1 MRAQAHSFDPAILRD
16 YDIRGVVGRNLRI
29 ADAVALGLAFGSELA
44 ARGGRDVVVGRDGRM
59 SSPDLAA
66 ALIDG
71 LTATGMS
78 VLRIGCGPTP
88 MLHFAV
94 AELGA
99 DGGIMVTASHN
110 PADHNGFKMTMRGR
124 PLFGPDIRALGR
136 RAAAGE
142 FVSGEGSEGVYEIAD
157 AYVARLLR
165 DVSLARPLDAV
176 WDCGSGATGPLVRE
190 LVKALPGRHTLMFDA
205 VDGAFP
211 HHHPDPAV
219 PENLAHLV
227 EAVRETGADVGFAFD
242 GDGDRIGVVDDRGE
256 ILWGD
261 RLLAL
266 LAEEVLARRPGATIL
281 GDVKASRMLF
291 DRIREL
297 GGNPV
302 MTRTGHSRIRARM
315 AETGAPLAGEMSGH
329 IFFAD
334 GIAGC
339 DDGLYA
345 ALRLLQALSRRG
357 DRLSDWHGAL
367 PRLCATPEL
376 RIPCDDDL
384 KFGIVDAAAAAL
396 DAAGVAYDD
405 TDGVR
410 VSGADGGWWL
420 LRASNTQAELV
431 VRCEAETPAGLA
443 AAKAEAAEALT
454 GVGIAPPPA
463 LASHQQAGQE

>member
-29 ADAVALGLAFGSELA
+29 ADAVALGLAFGSELT

-94 AELGA
+94 DELGA
-99 DGGIMVTASHN
+99 DGGVMVTASHN
-110 PADHNGFKMTMRGR
+110 PADHNGFKMTMRGK

-136 RAAAGE
+136 RAAAGD
-142 FVSGEGSEGVYEIAD
+142 FVSGEGSEGAYEVAG

-165 DVSLARPLDAV
+165 GVSLARPIHAV
-176 WDCGSGATGPLVRE
+176 WDCGSGATGPVVRE
-190 LVKALPGRHTLMFDA
+190 VVKALPGRHTVLFDA

-211 HHHPDPAV
+211 HHHPDPTV
-219 PENLAHLV
+219 PENLDHLIR
-227 EAVRETGADVGFAFD
+227 AVAETGADVGFAFD
-242 GDGDRIGVVDDRGE
+242 GDGDRLGVVDDRGE

-261 RLLAL
+261 RILAL
-266 LAEEVLARRPGATIL
+266 LAEDVLARRPGATIL
-281 GDVKASRMLF
+281 GDVKASRVLF
-291 DRIREL
+291 DRIRAL
-297 GGNPV
+297 GGRAV

-315 AETGAPLAGEMSGH
+315 TELGAPLAGEMSGH

-334 GIAGC
+334 GYTGC
-339 DDGLYA
+339 DDGVYA
-345 ALRLLQALSRRG
+345 ALRLLQALGARKAP
-357 DRLSDWHGAL
+357 LSDWHGAL
-367 PRLCATPEL
+367 PRLWATPEI

-384 KFGIVDAAAAAL
+384 KFAVVDAAAAAL
-396 DAAGVAYDD
+396 DAAGAAYDD

-410 VSGADGGWWL
+410 VECEGGWWL

-431 VRCEAETPAGLA
+431 VRCEADTLERLGQAKA
-443 AAKAEAAEALT
+443 AAAAALADA
-454 GVGIAPPPA
+454 GVPPPEG
-463 LASHQQAGQE
+463 LASHQQVG

>member
-1 MRAQAHSFDPAILRD
+1 MRGHAHSFDPAILRD

-44 ARGGRDVVVGRDGRM
+44 ERGGRDVVVGRDGRM

-99 DGGIMVTASHN
+99 DAGIMVTASHN
-110 PADHNGFKMTMRGR
+110 PPDHNGFKMSMRGR
-124 PLFGPDIRALGR
+124 ALFGPDIRALGR
-136 RAAAGE
+136 RAAAGA
-142 FVSGEGSEGVYEIAD
+142 FVSGEGSEGGCEVAG

-165 DVSLARPLDAV
+165 DVAPARPLDVV
-176 WDCGSGATGPLVRE
+176 WDCGSGATGPVVRD
-190 LVKALPGRHTLMFDA
+190 LVKGLPGRHTVLFDA

-227 EAVRETGADVGFAFD
+227 DAVRERGADVGFAFD
-242 GDGDRIGVVDDRGE
+242 GDGDRLGVVDDRGE

-261 RLLAL
+261 RVLAL

-281 GDVKASRMLF
+281 GDVKASRVLF
-291 DRIREL
+291 DRIRAL
-297 GGNPV
+297 GGVPV
-302 MTRTGHSRIRARM
+302 MTRTGHSRVRARM

-334 GIAGC
+334 GYIGC

-345 ALRLLQALSRRG
+345 ALRLLQALSQRP

-367 PRLCATPEL
+367 PRLWATPEI

-384 KFGIVDAAAAAL
+384 KFGVVDAAAAAL

-410 VSGADGGWWL
+410 VACAGGWWL

-431 VRCEAETPAGLA
+431 VRCEAETAAQLA
-443 AAKAEAAEALT
+443 AAKAAATEALA
-454 GVGIAPPPA
+454 GVGIAPPA
-463 LASHQQAGQE
+463 GLASHHEAG